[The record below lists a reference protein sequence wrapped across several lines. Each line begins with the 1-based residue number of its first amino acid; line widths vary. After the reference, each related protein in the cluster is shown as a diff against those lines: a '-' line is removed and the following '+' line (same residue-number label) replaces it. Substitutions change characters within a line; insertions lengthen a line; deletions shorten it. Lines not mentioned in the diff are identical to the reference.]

1 MKKEGRCWRKEV
13 DEKLRRLHS
22 LCFGADH
29 ALERHDYESA
39 HSTLGLSLVGFLD
52 STSITLA
59 NEFLARQIRLDAASK
74 VYQARHALTPE
85 SDRLKRKEVIQILWE
100 RNVSMRKSAGLKVTI
115 QTHL

>member
-85 SDRLKRKEVIQILWE
+85 SDRQAFEQAE
-100 RNVSMRKSAGLKVTI
+100 RAPGTTFRMKGEIDIEKI
-115 QTHL
+115 K